1 MELLIPNMGLL
12 FWTIFSL
19 LIILLPII
27 ALFSLLKSIFKDSTT
42 KLIWVLVILL
52 VPVAGPIL
60 YFFIGRRQRVKIA
73 LWRWFKRRIC
83 GDTNPG
89 KDHNIIRNHLKS
101 LCFKCFIWL
110 IPHIKLVNKSKKKNY
125 RSQ

>member
-27 ALFSLLKSIFKDSTT
+27 ALFSLLKLIFKDSTT

-60 YFFIGRRQRVKIA
+60 YFFIGRRQRVKIV
-73 LWRWFKRRIC
+73 L
-83 GDTNPG
+83 
-89 KDHNIIRNHLKS
+89 
-101 LCFKCFIWL
+101 
-110 IPHIKLVNKSKKKNY
+110 
-125 RSQ
+125 

>member
-1 MELLIPNMGLL
+1 MELLLPDMGLL
-12 FWTIFSL
+12 FWTIFLL

-60 YFFIGRRQRVKIA
+60 YFIIGRRQRIKIV
-73 LWRWFKRRIC
+73 L
-83 GDTNPG
+83 
-89 KDHNIIRNHLKS
+89 
-101 LCFKCFIWL
+101 
-110 IPHIKLVNKSKKKNY
+110 
-125 RSQ
+125 